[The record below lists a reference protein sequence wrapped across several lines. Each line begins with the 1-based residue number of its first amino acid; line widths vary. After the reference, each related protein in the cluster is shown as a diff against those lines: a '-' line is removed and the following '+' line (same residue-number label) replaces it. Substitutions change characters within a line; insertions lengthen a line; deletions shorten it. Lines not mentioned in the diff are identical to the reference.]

1 MKDFFKKFFYILGES
16 KKKVFLISL
25 LFLFIAGLDFI
36 GIGLFIPLVS
46 ILLFPEKI
54 QDQFFY
60 RVING
65 KFQIEI
71 ETFNLL
77 LCVVILLV
85 FFLRN
90 FLYIF
95 SNAYIFRF
103 GFSQMARL
111 REKLLDSYMKL
122 PYIWHLKQ
130 NSSRIIQNIS
140 GETSQFCNNVLLPFL
155 RLFGQCIIL
164 LFLLFLLL
172 RENPLFTL
180 LLILILL
187 TVFCFF
193 SFFTRKISSRLGET
207 VSVSSEAIIK
217 NIRQGIGS
225 IKDAKIT
232 AKEDFFRENIHKEA
246 NKFATASSKYQI
258 ISFSPTSIIELAII
272 TYIISWLLVYSIL
285 GKDIQS
291 LIPLLTIVTLAGL
304 RILPLIS
311 QMMQTVN
318 SFNSAN
324 YFMGKLYHDL
334 ASLEQTGKDVVSRKI
349 KKFKKIEIKN
359 LSFKYDEEYILK
371 NVNMVIKRN
380 DIIGITG
387 ETGSGKTTFI
397 NILLGLLKNDG
408 GKIKVDGKIYPNKY
422 LRHLM
427 AYIPQDI
434 FLLDD
439 TIERNIAFGVK
450 DEDVDKIK
458 VIESLKAAQVYDF
471 VEKLSDKL
479 DTIIGEN
486 GIRLSG
492 GQRQRL
498 GIARAL
504 YHDRKIFVF
513 DEATSS
519 LDYKTESK
527 VQEAIMSLKDKK
539 TIIMIAH
546 RLRTLKE
553 CDKVYVLDKGK
564 IVKRGKYK
572 EIRDYLK

>member
-1 MKDFFKKFFYILGES
+1 MKEFLRKFFYILGES
-16 KKKVFLISL
+16 KKKLFLISL

-36 GIGLFIPLVS
+36 GIGLFLPLVS
-46 ILLFPEKI
+46 ILLSPEKI

-60 RVING
+60 RVINE

-71 ETFNLL
+71 GTFGLL
-77 LCVVILLV
+77 LCLVILLI

-103 GFSQMARL
+103 SFSQMAQL

-130 NSSRIIQNIS
+130 NSSRIIQNINV
-140 GETSQFCNNVLLPFL
+140 ETSQFCSHVLSPFL
-155 RLFGQCIIL
+155 RLFGQFFIL
-164 LFLLFLLL
+164 LFLLILIF
-172 RENPLFTL
+172 RENVLFTL
-180 LLILILL
+180 LLIIFLAII
-187 TVFCFF
+187 FYFF
-193 SFFTRKISSRLGET
+193 SSFTKKVSSKLGKA
-207 VSVSSEAIIK
+207 VSVSNEAIIK
-217 NIRQGIGS
+217 NIKQGIGS

-232 AKEDFFRENIHKEA
+232 AKEDFFRENIHNEA
-246 NKFATASSKYQI
+246 NKFALASTKYQI
-258 ISFSPTSIIELAII
+258 INFAPVSIIELAII
-272 TYIISWLLVYSIL
+272 TYIISWFLIYSIL

-291 LIPLLTIVTLAGL
+291 LIPFLTIVALAGL

-311 QMMQTVN
+311 QVMQAVN
-318 SFNSAN
+318 NFHNSN
-324 YFMGKLYHDL
+324 YFIEKLYHDL
-334 ASLEQTGKDVVSRKI
+334 ASLEQTGEDVFSRKI

-359 LSFKYDEEYILK
+359 LSFKYDEEYILQ

-380 DIIGITG
+380 DIIGMTG

-397 NILLGLLKNDG
+397 NILLGLLENNE

-439 TIERNIAFGVK
+439 TIERNIAFGEK
-450 DEDVDKIK
+450 DENIDKVK
-458 VIESLKAAQVYDF
+458 VVESLKAAQVYNF
-471 VEKLSDKL
+471 VKKLPDKL

-564 IVKRGKYK
+564 IMEEGTYK